1 MITFRN
7 DNSEEVEKHTEDD
20 EESVEE
26 EEPKLKYKRLEA
38 DIGKILTTQAA
49 SAMAVSK
56 RLVVL
61 GTHNGEIFILD
72 FDGNRIKQYSSNS
85 ATISDISIDAYE
97 EYIASASIDDD
108 STQVFNYRRPLKCV
122 SLDPNFRDTQ
132 QFVSGGLAGNLILS
146 DKGWFGQKQEK
157 ILQHSGEGPIY
168 AASWKGSLIAYA
180 NDEDKP
186 KNEIVAGRPIQYVEV
201 TLFQTDFIVC
211 GIAPF
216 KDMIVLL
223 AYITDDITNNPDSN
237 DTQQYKRPH
246 AKRPEIRIINAF
258 NEEISTDVL
267 SLHGYQHYQANDYTL
282 DYFPEEDMFY
292 IVSPKDLV
300 LSKPRDLDDHICWL
314 LERSRYEEALTSLQ
328 EAQVW
333 GGSKVYD
340 FTDIGEKYLSY
351 LIEEQEDFSKAAE
364 NCTRILKKDAD
375 LWEKWVFI
383 FAKLR
388 QLQEITPFIP
398 FKDPQLS
405 STVYE
410 MILAHFLNY
419 DHQALCDTIMSWPSS
434 IYNIQS
440 VILLIENNLEKEPE
454 NNVLMECLAELYA
467 YNHEPDKAL
476 EYNLRLLRP
485 NVFDLIIE
493 YNLFPAVQEKVI
505 LLMKFDQHLLAE
517 AKKKAN
523 EEDEMKNELN
533 TTKNNKSNAGLLTK
547 ATDGPAVRLLVENTH
562 DVPIRNVVQR
572 LRSHKDF
579 LHIYLDALFLHDH
592 HAGYEFHNE
601 QVELYAEYDYPR
613 LIDFLRSSNYYSLEE
628 AFKICEQRDLVPEMV
643 YILGRLGN
651 NKKALMLIIERLQD
665 VQRAIDFAKEQDDKI
680 LWEDLLRYS
689 LDKPRFIIGLLENL
703 GGTSIDPISL
713 INRIPDRLEIPG
725 LKDALI
731 KVLQDFNLQA
741 SLREG
746 CQRILVNDSVS
757 MANQLHKAQKRGIS
771 IEENLPCSICSAP
784 IISDSL
790 PIDSNTATIIF
801 FCRHAYHEECLF
813 DNETLTTLQDS
824 INKLTLNNKGVGSK
838 VRHST
843 IIRDRISSPRGFVSS
858 RSRQTLRDDDG
869 MPPMVTLRL

>member
-1 MITFRN
+1 
-7 DNSEEVEKHTEDD
+7 
-20 EESVEE
+20 
-26 EEPKLKYKRLEA
+26 
-38 DIGKILTTQAA
+38 
-49 SAMAVSK
+49 
-56 RLVVL
+56 
-61 GTHNGEIFILD
+61 
-72 FDGNRIKQYSSNS
+72 
-85 ATISDISIDAYE
+85 
-97 EYIASASIDDD
+97 
-108 STQVFNYRRPLKCV
+108 
-122 SLDPNFRDTQ
+122 
-132 QFVSGGLAGNLILS
+132 
-146 DKGWFGQKQEK
+146 
-157 ILQHSGEGPIY
+157 
-168 AASWKGSLIAYA
+168 
-180 NDEDKP
+180 
-186 KNEIVAGRPIQYVEV
+186 
-201 TLFQTDFIVC
+201 
-211 GIAPF
+211 
-216 KDMIVLL
+216 MIVLL

-771 IEENLPCSICSAP
+771 IEG
-784 IISDSL
+784 
-790 PIDSNTATIIF
+790 
-801 FCRHAYHEECLF
+801 Y
-813 DNETLTTLQDS
+813 
-824 INKLTLNNKGVGSK
+824 
-838 VRHST
+838 
-843 IIRDRISSPRGFVSS
+843 
-858 RSRQTLRDDDG
+858 
-869 MPPMVTLRL
+869 

>member
-97 EYIASASIDDD
+97 EYIASASIDGKVIIHKWEDD

-180 NDEDKP
+180 NDEVRVFFNLFFNYYIPRADLYRCNLCWRSDTQLLIGWANNVQICAIKDKP

-388 QLQEITPFIP
+388 QLQ
-398 FKDPQLS
+398 
-405 STVYE
+405 
-410 MILAHFLNY
+410 
-419 DHQALCDTIMSWPSS
+419 
-434 IYNIQS
+434 
-440 VILLIENNLEKEPE
+440 
-454 NNVLMECLAELYA
+454 
-467 YNHEPDKAL
+467 
-476 EYNLRLLRP
+476 
-485 NVFDLIIE
+485 
-493 YNLFPAVQEKVI
+493 
-505 LLMKFDQHLLAE
+505 
-517 AKKKAN
+517 
-523 EEDEMKNELN
+523 
-533 TTKNNKSNAGLLTK
+533 
-547 ATDGPAVRLLVENTH
+547 VR
-562 DVPIRNVVQR
+562 
-572 LRSHKDF
+572 
-579 LHIYLDALFLHDH
+579 
-592 HAGYEFHNE
+592 
-601 QVELYAEYDYPR
+601 
-613 LIDFLRSSNYYSLEE
+613 
-628 AFKICEQRDLVPEMV
+628 
-643 YILGRLGN
+643 
-651 NKKALMLIIERLQD
+651 
-665 VQRAIDFAKEQDDKI
+665 
-680 LWEDLLRYS
+680 
-689 LDKPRFIIGLLENL
+689 
-703 GGTSIDPISL
+703 
-713 INRIPDRLEIPG
+713 
-725 LKDALI
+725 
-731 KVLQDFNLQA
+731 
-741 SLREG
+741 
-746 CQRILVNDSVS
+746 
-757 MANQLHKAQKRGIS
+757 
-771 IEENLPCSICSAP
+771 
-784 IISDSL
+784 
-790 PIDSNTATIIF
+790 
-801 FCRHAYHEECLF
+801 
-813 DNETLTTLQDS
+813 
-824 INKLTLNNKGVGSK
+824 
-838 VRHST
+838 
-843 IIRDRISSPRGFVSS
+843 
-858 RSRQTLRDDDG
+858 
-869 MPPMVTLRL
+869 

>member
-1 MITFRN
+1 
-7 DNSEEVEKHTEDD
+7 
-20 EESVEE
+20 
-26 EEPKLKYKRLEA
+26 
-38 DIGKILTTQAA
+38 
-49 SAMAVSK
+49 
-56 RLVVL
+56 
-61 GTHNGEIFILD
+61 
-72 FDGNRIKQYSSNS
+72 
-85 ATISDISIDAYE
+85 
-97 EYIASASIDDD
+97 
-108 STQVFNYRRPLKCV
+108 
-122 SLDPNFRDTQ
+122 LDPNFRDTQ

-180 NDEDKP
+180 NDEGVKIYDVQTQQRMSFIQRPPNSPRADLYRCNLCWRSDTQLLIGWGNNVQICAIKDKP

-398 FKDPQLS
+398 SKDPQLS

-419 DHQALCDTIMSWPSS
+419 DHQALCGTIMSWPSS

-440 VILLIENNLEKEPE
+440 VILLIENSLEKEPE

-523 EEDEMKNELN
+523 EEDKNEMKNELN
-533 TTKNNKSNAGLLTK
+533 TTKNNKPNAGLLTK
-547 ATDGPAVRLLVENTH
+547 ATDGLAV
-562 DVPIRNVVQR
+562 
-572 LRSHKDF
+572 
-579 LHIYLDALFLHDH
+579 
-592 HAGYEFHNE
+592 
-601 QVELYAEYDYPR
+601 
-613 LIDFLRSSNYYSLEE
+613 
-628 AFKICEQRDLVPEMV
+628 
-643 YILGRLGN
+643 
-651 NKKALMLIIERLQD
+651 
-665 VQRAIDFAKEQDDKI
+665 
-680 LWEDLLRYS
+680 
-689 LDKPRFIIGLLENL
+689 
-703 GGTSIDPISL
+703 
-713 INRIPDRLEIPG
+713 
-725 LKDALI
+725 
-731 KVLQDFNLQA
+731 
-741 SLREG
+741 
-746 CQRILVNDSVS
+746 
-757 MANQLHKAQKRGIS
+757 
-771 IEENLPCSICSAP
+771 
-784 IISDSL
+784 
-790 PIDSNTATIIF
+790 
-801 FCRHAYHEECLF
+801 
-813 DNETLTTLQDS
+813 
-824 INKLTLNNKGVGSK
+824 
-838 VRHST
+838 
-843 IIRDRISSPRGFVSS
+843 
-858 RSRQTLRDDDG
+858 
-869 MPPMVTLRL
+869 